1 MCLII
6 ISNRDNR
13 LQHSRVLFFCFAWA
27 FLFFA
32 GVPSFAQ
39 GILGDPTGRS
49 GEEPQPLPREL
60 APLPPPIQ
68 IPTPKPPEEGVI
80 PFHIPRVLIREI
92 KVTGNTVF
100 SVESLKEVTALY
112 ENRELTDADLESLRL
127 ALTIFYINKGYINSG
142 AVIPD
147 QTVVDG
153 TITIHIIEGKLKNIE
168 VEGNKWFRD
177 SYIQN
182 RIRLGAGPPL
192 NVFTLQ
198 ERLQILQQ
206 DERIQKLNSEL
217 KPDVKR
223 GESTL
228 IVKVQEEN
236 PFKVLLESDNYQS
249 PSVGAERGRITL
261 TDLNLTGFGDVLS
274 FTYGQSSGILPE
286 IDVSYILPLT
296 AYDTTLMLRYR
307 KNDFSVIEEPFQ
319 DLEIKSKSDI
329 ASIALRQPFYRTLR
343 HEFALAL
350 MGEYLRNRTYLDD
363 EPFSFSPGVKDGK
376 SVVSAIRFSQEYSY
390 RDLNQVIA
398 VRSRLSFGIHALGAT
413 INPGEDIPDGRFFAW
428 LFQAQWARRFKFL
441 DIQTIARIDLQLA
454 NKSLLPLEQ
463 ISVGGRYSVRGYRE
477 NTLVRDNAFIASLE
491 SRIPLIRNRPL
502 ADFLEFCQFADFG
515 TGWNTDL
522 PTPRPRGIGSVG
534 LGLRWGTTFRYPFLW
549 RPQFEIYW
557 GVPLRH
563 VDTPGKWNLQD
574 SGIHFRFLMGAF

>member
-1 MCLII
+1 MPKRGLEI
-6 ISNRDNR
+6 
-13 LQHSRVLFFCFAWA
+13 V
-27 FLFFA
+27 
-32 GVPSFAQ
+32 
-39 GILGDPTGRS
+39 
-49 GEEPQPLPREL
+49 
-60 APLPPPIQ
+60 PLPPPVQ
-68 IPTPKPPEEGVI
+68 IPIPKPPEERVI
-80 PFHIPRVLIREI
+80 PFHIPRVFVREI
-92 KVTGNTVF
+92 KITGNTVF
-100 SVESLKEVTALY
+100 SDASLKEVTAPY
-112 ENRELTDADLESLRL
+112 VNRELTDADLESLRL
-127 ALTIFYINKGYINSG
+127 ALTIFYVNKGYVNSG

-153 TITIHIIEGKLKNIE
+153 TITIQIIEGKLTNIE
-168 VEGNKWFRD
+168 IEGNKWFRG

-182 RIRLGAGPPL
+182 RVRLGAGPPL
-192 NVFTLQ
+192 NIFTLQ

-228 IVKVQEEN
+228 LVKVQEES
-236 PFKVLLESDNYQS
+236 PFKVLLEADNYQS

-261 TDLNLTGFGDVLS
+261 TDLNLTGFGDILS
-274 FTYGQSSGILPE
+274 FTYGQSSGIFPE
-286 IDVSYILPLT
+286 IDVSYTLPLT
-296 AYDTTLMLRYR
+296 AYDTTLILHYR
-307 KNDFSVIEEPFQ
+307 KNDFNVIEEPFQ
-319 DLEIKSKSDI
+319 DLDIKSKSDI
-329 ASIALRQPFYRTLR
+329 ASIALRQPLYRTLH
-343 HEFALAL
+343 HEFALGL
-350 MGEYLRNRTYLDD
+350 MGEYLRNKTYLDD
-363 EPFSFSPGVKDGK
+363 EPFSFSPGVQDGR
-376 SVVSAIRFSQEYSY
+376 SVVSAIRFFQEYSY

-413 INPGEDIPDGRFFAW
+413 TNPGEDIPDGRFFAW
-428 LFQAQWARRFKFL
+428 LFQAQWARRFRFL

-515 TGWNTDL
+515 SGWNTDL

-534 LGLRWGTTFRYPFLW
+534 LGLRWGATLRYPFLW
-549 RPQFEIYW
+549 RPQFELYW

-563 VDTPGKWNLQD
+563 VDHPGKWNLQD
-574 SGIHFRFLMGAF
+574 SGIHFRFLIAAF